1 VVRQGRVLEPEGGGM
16 GMRIN
21 NPANPIV
28 WVVIFFF
35 GVFVVLVT
43 LIDEIFLG
51 WLLDP
56 SYRRK
61 GK

>member
-1 VVRQGRVLEPEGGGM
+1 M
-16 GMRIN
+16 N
-21 NPANPIV
+21 NLANPIV

-35 GVFVVLVT
+35 GVSIVLVDLLDGIT
-43 LIDEIFLG
+43 LG

-56 SYRRK
+56 SYRKK

>member
-1 VVRQGRVLEPEGGGM
+1 
-16 GMRIN
+16 MRIN

-61 GK
+61 GG